1 MAALIAAQREIHR
14 IPHVVACRALG
25 VSRCWF
31 CKWKDGKLAPRAARR
46 QRLKAEVRRLFEAHG
61 GKAGSP
67 RITAGL
73 KDAGWRVSQNT
84 VAALMA

>member
-1 MAALIAAQREIHR
+1 
-14 IPHVVACRALG
+14 
-25 VSRCWF
+25 
-31 CKWKDGKLAPRAARR
+31 RR

-84 VAALMA
+84 VAALMAEQHLAARRKRRRKGTTRPVKGRWRAPDLVRRDYPTSI